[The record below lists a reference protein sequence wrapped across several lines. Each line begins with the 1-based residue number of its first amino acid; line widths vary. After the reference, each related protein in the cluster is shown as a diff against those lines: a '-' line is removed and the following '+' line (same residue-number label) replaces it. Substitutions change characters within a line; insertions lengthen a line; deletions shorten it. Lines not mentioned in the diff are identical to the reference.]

1 MRKSTE
7 QSQNRCRI
15 RPLNG
20 SVTVKRYMSSEI
32 YRGKNKQTFVGINN
46 NDFATVYL
54 REACAKLS
62 LPKRENRRT
71 HTDNAEAKK
80 YGGNLQAGQRKCR
93 RFAVLSL
100 CSVFRKFSRRS
111 DSFLLCLV
119 QRPGL
124 FCKRKCACLGG
135 AERRRLYQDRH
146 T

>member
-1 MRKSTE
+1 M
-7 QSQNRCRI
+7 N
-15 RPLNG
+15 
-20 SVTVKRYMSSEI
+20 V
-32 YRGKNKQTFVGINN
+32 NN

-62 LPKRENRRT
+62 LPKREEREET

-93 RFAVLSL
+93 RFAALSL
-100 CSVFRKFSRRS
+100 CSVFRQFSRRAE
-111 DSFLLCLV
+111 SFLLCLV
-119 QRPGL
+119 QRSDL
-124 FCKRKCACLGG
+124 FRKRKCACLGG